1 MHLLLHHNQI
11 IAMMRQPTL
20 FNLNTIIADGLEEI
34 KSLKNIAVGLQQ
46 YEETAKLRDIEKTFL
61 QLEEE
66 LSKGLFPTLTHTI
79 TENTQQ
85 YFDQIFAYCYFQDWK
100 NISAHFNY
108 ALLNRKE
115 QLNKIFQFTDGQK
128 NRLPTINNKFAKL
141 EQNII
146 DGYQTKQALSNIQS
160 FKSLLGSCEIA
171 TITIRCYS
179 NDGAYSFL
187 NNQEEPQK
195 IFYRMEVGW
204 EVFMGQLI
212 SFQEDRESKYRKS
225 RDLVMDDLISKGVSQ
240 DMCPMLLLFLSIS
253 HLAWPDVLNID
264 DVSIGLN
271 VSYKI

>member
-1 MHLLLHHNQI
+1 
-11 IAMMRQPTL
+11 MMRQPTL

-85 YFDQIFAYCYFQDWK
+85 YFDQIFAYCFFQDWK
-100 NISAHFNY
+100 NISAHFSY
-108 ALLNRKE
+108 ALINRKE
-115 QLNKIFQFTDGQK
+115 QLNKIFQFTEEQK
-128 NRLPTINNKFAKL
+128 NRLLTINNNFAKL

-146 DGYQTKQALSNIQS
+146 DGYQTKQALSNIRS
-160 FKSLLGSCEIA
+160 LKSLLGSCEIA

-179 NDGAYSFL
+179 NNEAYSFL
-187 NNQEEPQK
+187 NNQEEPQN
-195 IFYRMEVGW
+195 IFYRMEVAS

-212 SFQEDRESKYRKS
+212 AFQEDRESKYRKS
-225 RDLVMDDLISKGVSQ
+225 RDLVMDDLNSKGFNH
-240 DMCPMLLLFLSIS
+240 DICPMLLLFLSIS
-253 HLAWPDVLNID
+253 YLAWLDVLNID
-264 DVSIGLN
+264 DVAIGLN